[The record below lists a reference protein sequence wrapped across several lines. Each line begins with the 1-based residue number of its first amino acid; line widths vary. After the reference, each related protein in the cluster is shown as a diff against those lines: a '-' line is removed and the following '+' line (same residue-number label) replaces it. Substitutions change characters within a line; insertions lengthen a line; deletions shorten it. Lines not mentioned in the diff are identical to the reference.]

1 MTKRGG
7 HQQEKDMHV
16 LKHIHNNISRLQVLT
31 QNLSIVISL
40 NPY

>member
-16 LKHIHNNISRLQVLT
+16 LKHIHNNISRLQVIIN
-31 QNLSIVISL
+31 QGRDRQRKAGR
-40 NPY
+40 